1 MIYVCVPVHNEA
13 RTAGLVLWKVRQ
25 VFTTFPREYQLLVLD
40 DASTDDT
47 AEVLRSYAKVL
58 PLSIVTHRERRG
70 YAQSLEELLRLAL
83 QQTDRPKRD
92 CAITLH
98 ADFIHSPDSMEE
110 LVKHLE
116 SGADLVVAELL
127 EERGGGRVSR
137 GLRLARR
144 WTPRL
149 LRVAGLRDSVSGY
162 MALRLI
168 VLRQAL
174 RRDAAR
180 FLETDGWC
188 ASAELV
194 ARLAPYARR
203 VDAVPTAARYDLVQR
218 PSRVRPWSQLLAAWR
233 ARPVIRAARAATA
246 LLLVAMT
253 LRAQSDSTHA
263 DSTHRDSA
271 AHAAAPGAPA
281 SPPASDSTA
290 RSAAA
295 SSTAV
300 PFPVGERLVYGARYG
315 PFSVGTATMQV
326 AGIDTVRGVE
336 TVHFVFLIDGGA
348 LWYHIHQNLESWVG
362 RRDFHSRRFLNQTE
376 EKGKSWERKFDI
388 YPDSGFYR
396 EAGRDTTVATVADPL
411 DDAAFLYW
419 IRTVPLEVGK
429 RYEYN
434 RYFRPERN
442 PVIVEVL
449 KRERVGAAGRK
460 WNTIVVRPRIPNGG
474 GIFAEKA
481 DARMWLSDDSLRVMI
496 GLQSNFSFGQVTLK
510 LKEIG
515 VTKQDHP

>member
-25 VFTTFPREYQLLVLD
+25 VFTAFPREYQLLVLD

-47 AEVLRSYAKVL
+47 GDVLASYAKVL
-58 PLSIVTHRERRG
+58 PMTIVTHRERRG
-70 YAQSLEELLRLAL
+70 YAKSLEELLRLAL
-83 QQTDRPKRD
+83 QRTDRPKRD

-98 ADFIHSPDSMEE
+98 ADFVHSPESMEDM
-110 LVKHLE
+110 VKHLE
-116 SGADLVVAELL
+116 SGADLVVAELVAQ
-127 EERGGGRVSR
+127 RGRVSR
-137 GLRLARR
+137 ALGLARR

-149 LRVAGLRDSVSGY
+149 LRVAGLRDTVSGFL
-162 MALRLI
+162 ALRLI

-174 RRDAAR
+174 RRDTTQ
-180 FLETDGWC
+180 FLQTEGWC

-194 ARLAPYARR
+194 ARLAPHARR
-203 VDAVPTAARYDLVQR
+203 LDAIPAAARYDLVQR
-218 PSRVRPWSQLLAAWR
+218 PSRVKPWRQLLEAWR
-233 ARPVIRAARAATA
+233 ARSIIRAARTV
-246 LLLVAMT
+246 VAV
-253 LRAQSDSTHA
+253 LFLAVGLHAQADSAQRDSIRSDSTGVASHSDTA
-263 DSTHRDSA
+263 TVT
-271 AHAAAPGAPA
+271 PA
-281 SPPASDSTA
+281 V
-290 RSAAA
+290 
-295 SSTAV
+295 AV

-326 AGIDTVRGVE
+326 AGIDTIRGVE

-362 RRDFHSRRFLNQTE
+362 RHDFRSRRFLNQTE
-376 EKGKSWERKFDI
+376 EKGKAWERRFDI

-396 EAGRDTTVATVADPL
+396 EAGRDTTVQTVADPL

-429 RYEYN
+429 RYEYR

-449 KRERVGAAGRK
+449 KRERVGVAGKK
-460 WNTIVVRPRIPNGG
+460 WDAIVVRPRIPNGG

-481 DARMWLSDDSLRVMI
+481 DARMWLSDDSLRIMLA
-496 GLQSNFSFGQVTLK
+496 LQSKFSFGQVTLK
-510 LKEIG
+510 LKEIASA
-515 VTKQDHP
+515 KQNSASGPEHP

>member
-25 VFTTFPREYQLLVLD
+25 VFTAFPREYQLLVLD

-47 AEVLRSYAKVL
+47 REVLASYAKVL
-58 PLSIVTHRERRG
+58 PMTIVTHPERRG
-70 YAQSLEELLRLAL
+70 YARSLEELLRLAL
-83 QQTDRPKRD
+83 QRTDRPKRD

-98 ADFIHSPDSMEE
+98 ADFVHSPESMED

-127 EERGGGRVSR
+127 EQRGRVSR
-137 GLRLARR
+137 ALGLARR

-149 LRVAGLRDSVSGY
+149 LRVAGLRDTVSGFL
-162 MALRLI
+162 ALRLI

-174 RRDAAR
+174 RQDTPQ
-180 FLETDGWC
+180 FLRTEGWC

-194 ARLAPYARR
+194 ARLAPHARR
-203 VDAVPTAARYDLVQR
+203 LDAVPAAARYDLVQR
-218 PSRVRPWSQLLAAWR
+218 PSRIRPWRQLLDAWR
-233 ARPVIRAARAATA
+233 ARSVIRAARTA
-246 LLLVAMT
+246 VALVLIAVG
-253 LRAQSDSTHA
+253 LHAQSDTASRP
-263 DSTHRDSA
+263 DSTRTDSA
-271 AHAAAPGAPA
+271 RVTSLSAMAIVTPLAPV
-281 SPPASDSTA
+281 
-290 RSAAA
+290 
-295 SSTAV
+295 AV

-326 AGIDTVRGVE
+326 AGIDTIRGVE
-336 TVHFVFLIDGGA
+336 AVHFVFLIDGGA

-362 RRDFHSRRFLNQTE
+362 RHDFRSRRFLNQTE
-376 EKGKSWERKFDI
+376 EKGRSWERKFEI

-396 EAGRDTTVATVADPL
+396 EAGRDTTVPTVADPL

-419 IRTVPLEVGK
+419 IRTVPLEIGK
-429 RYEYN
+429 RYEFR

-449 KRERVGAAGRK
+449 KRERVGVAGKK
-460 WNTIVVRPRIPNGG
+460 WDAIVVRPRIPNGG

-481 DARMWLSDDSLRVMI
+481 DARMWLSDDSLRIMLA
-496 GLQSNFSFGQVTLK
+496 LQSKFSFGQVTLK
-510 LKEIG
+510 LKEIEFI
-515 VTKQDHP
+515 KHMDDSHPAQPHP

>member
-25 VFTTFPREYQLLVLD
+25 VFTAFPREYQLLVLD

-47 AEVLRSYAKVL
+47 REVLASYAKVL
-58 PLSIVTHRERRG
+58 PMTIVTHRERRG
-70 YAQSLEELLRLAL
+70 YARSLEELLRLAL
-83 QQTDRPKRD
+83 QRTDRPKRD

-98 ADFIHSPDSMEE
+98 ADFVHSPESMED

-116 SGADLVVAELL
+116 SGADLVVAELV
-127 EERGGGRVSR
+127 EQRGRVSR
-137 GLRLARR
+137 ALGLARR

-149 LRVAGLRDSVSGY
+149 LRVAGLRDTVSGFL
-162 MALRLI
+162 ALRLI

-174 RRDAAR
+174 RHDTPQ
-180 FLETDGWC
+180 FLRTEGWC

-194 ARLAPYARR
+194 ARLAPHARR
-203 VDAVPTAARYDLVQR
+203 LDAVPAAARYDLVQR
-218 PSRVRPWSQLLAAWR
+218 PSRIRPWRQLLEAWR
-233 ARPVIRAARAATA
+233 ARSVIRAARTVVA
-246 LLLVAMT
+246 LVLMAVGLH
-253 LRAQSDSTHA
+253 AQSDTASRP
-263 DSTHRDSA
+263 DSTRTDSA
-271 AHAAAPGAPA
+271 SVSSLSAMAIVT
-281 SPPASDSTA
+281 PPAPV
-290 RSAAA
+290 
-295 SSTAV
+295 AV

-326 AGIDTVRGVE
+326 AGIDTIRGVE

-362 RRDFHSRRFLNQTE
+362 RHDFRSRRFLNQTE
-376 EKGKSWERKFDI
+376 EKGKSWERKFEI
-388 YPDSGFYR
+388 YPDSGIYR
-396 EAGRDTTVATVADPL
+396 EAGRDTTVPTVADPL

-419 IRTVPLEVGK
+419 IRTVPLEIGK
-429 RYEYN
+429 RYEFR

-449 KRERVGAAGRK
+449 KRERVGVAGKK
-460 WNTIVVRPRIPNGG
+460 WDAIVVRPRIPNGG

-481 DARMWLSDDSLRVMI
+481 DARMWLSDDSLRIMLA
-496 GLQSNFSFGQVTLK
+496 LQSKFSFGQVTLK
-510 LKEIG
+510 LKEIDSP
-515 VTKQDHP
+515 KESADSRSEHP